1 MEIKEQYQENKTK
14 HLKTYLA
21 QVTGP
26 PPDPFKSKLLKERE
40 PHLSCP
46 YTVIISTSITKQEF
60 NQYFLMCLT

>member
-46 YTVIISTSITKQEF
+46 YTVIISTSITK
-60 NQYFLMCLT
+60 